1 MSRDFDLR
9 HWLALTL
16 APSVGGESI
25 RKLLAVFETPRAA
38 RMQSESALAKIVSAK
53 IAQAIK
59 APADEQKIR
68 EALKWSEGEN
78 RKIVTLADDDYP
90 QRLLEAKSPPLLLY
104 ARGDAA
110 LLRARSVAV
119 VGSRNPSPAG
129 ANNAEV
135 FARALAAEGIAVVSG
150 LAQGI
155 DAAAHTGALA
165 ADGRTIAVLGNGID
179 IAYPKENRE
188 LAAQIAARGLVVSE
202 FALGMPPLAQNFPR
216 RNRIISGLAIACLVV
231 EATKNSGSLITA
243 RDAAEQGREVFA
255 TPGSI
260 NSPLYRGCHALIKQG
275 AKLTENIRDIMDEIE
290 GPAPDRAWPNGEDE
304 TPFAAEA
311 EATDKVLR
319 AIDFEPTSIDW
330 ICEQSGVAAAAAL
343 SQLTELELAGKIAAL
358 PGGKYQRLN

>member
-25 RKLLAVFETPRAA
+25 RKLLAIFETPRAA

-216 RNRIISGLAIACLVV
+216 PQPHHQRPCGRVLGRRSDEKQRLAHHRPRRRR
-231 EATKNSGSLITA
+231 A
-243 RDAAEQGREVFA
+243 RA
-255 TPGSI
+255 
-260 NSPLYRGCHALIKQG
+260 RGFS
-275 AKLTENIRDIMDEIE
+275 RR
-290 GPAPDRAWPNGEDE
+290 PDRS
-304 TPFAAEA
+304 T
-311 EATDKVLR
+311 R
-319 AIDFEPTSIDW
+319 RCI
-330 ICEQSGVAAAAAL
+330 AAA
-343 SQLTELELAGKIAAL
+343 T
-358 PGGKYQRLN
+358 R